1 MAAQEDQKLNAG
13 LERRAFP
20 RHSVDC
26 AVVVS
31 PVSGAAQLTGRLS
44 ELSLGGCL
52 VAADQ
57 RYTAGI
63 LVRAEVQFPLRGIT
77 FRIVGVTVNSR
88 GAKNFAVRF
97 LDMPAHR
104 RDQLAEVLA
113 DVATENAAKAGESGT
128 RPTAPSDESGLLPA
142 TQ

>member
-1 MAAQEDQKLNAG
+1 MAAQEDQKLNGG

-63 LVRAEVQFPLRGIT
+63 MVRAEVQFPLRGIT

-104 RDQLAEVLA
+104 RDL
-113 DVATENAAKAGESGT
+113 SGWKT
-128 RPTAPSDESGLLPA
+128 
-142 TQ
+142 